1 MNSPAGGISEQSMSS
16 SSCISYVDP
25 KDVEFFDWA
34 YLQVFFSWMC
44 CFSCLGCVGYVQLM

>member
-1 MNSPAGGISEQSMSS
+1 MNSPAGGISEQGMSS

-44 CFSCLGCVGYVQLM
+44 CF